1 MFIVTKIFSKSF
13 LFVFRVINMYQ
24 GRKLFHI
31 VFKILFLFLQVATG
45 IALKTLTKLNLFW
58 VKVASELSTVEFG
71 EKIIYL

>member
-1 MFIVTKIFSKSF
+1 
-13 LFVFRVINMYQ
+13 MYQ